1 MLLKS
6 QLRLGEIMSEFDTK
20 SYLEKLD
27 AWWRAANYI
36 SAAQMYLK
44 DNPLLRRE
52 LVEND
57 LKVHPIGHWGTV
69 PGQNFIYAHLNRAI
83 NKYDLDMFYIEGP
96 GHGGQVMVSNSYL
109 DGSYTELNPNIEQTE
124 DGFKQLCKIF
134 SFPGGIASH
143 AAPETPG
150 SIHEGGELG
159 YALSHATGAILDNPD
174 VIAAT
179 VIGDGEGETGPLMAG
194 WLSNTFINPVNDGAV
209 LPIFYLNGGKIHNP
223 TIFERKTDE
232 ELSQFFEGL
241 GWKPIFADVVEL
253 SEDHAAAHAL
263 FAEKLDQ
270 AIQEIK
276 TIQSEA
282 RQKPAEEAIQAKFP
296 VLVARIP
303 KGWTGPKA
311 WEGTPIEGGF
321 RAHQVPI
328 PVDAHHMEHVD
339 SLLSWLQS
347 YRPEEL
353 FDESG
358 KIVDEI
364 AAISPKGDRR
374 MSMNPITNAGIVK
387 AMDTADWKKFAL
399 DINVPGQI
407 MAQDMIEFGKY
418 AADLVDANPDNFRIF
433 GPDETKS
440 NRLQEVFTRTS
451 RQWLGR
457 RKPDYDEALSPAG
470 RVIDSQ
476 LSEHQAEGF
485 LEGYVLTGRHGFFAS
500 YESFLRVVDSMV
512 TQHFKWL
519 RKSKTHTTWRKN
531 YPALNLI
538 AASTVFQQDHNGY
551 THQDPGILTHL
562 AEKTPEYIR
571 EYLPADTNSLLAVM
585 DKAFKAEDKIN
596 LIVTSKHP
604 RPQFYSI
611 AEAEELVAEG
621 YKVIDWASNVSLNQ
635 EPDVVFAAA
644 GTEPN
649 LEALAAISILHKAFP
664 ELKIRFVNVL
674 DILKLRHPSQDARG
688 LSDEEFNKVFTTDKP
703 VIFAFHGYEDMIRD
717 IFFSR
722 HNHNLHT
729 HGYRENGDIT
739 TPFDMRVMSELDRF
753 HLAQDAAL
761 ASLGNEAQVFSD
773 EMNQMVAYHKDYI
786 REHGDDIPEVQNWK
800 WENIK

>member
-1 MLLKS
+1 
-6 QLRLGEIMSEFDTK
+6 MSEFDTK

-688 LSDEEFNKVFTTDKP
+688 LSDEEFDKVFTTDKP
-703 VIFAFHGYEDMIRD
+703 VIFAFHSYEDMIRD

-722 HNHNLHT
+722 HKHNLHT

-761 ASLGNEAQVFSD
+761 ASLGNEAQAFSD

>member
-1 MLLKS
+1 
-6 QLRLGEIMSEFDTK
+6 MSEFDTK

-253 SEDHAAAHAL
+253 SEDHADAHAL

-688 LSDEEFNKVFTTDKP
+688 LSDEEFDKVFTTDKP
-703 VIFAFHGYEDMIRD
+703 VIFAFHSYEDMIRD

-761 ASLGNEAQVFSD
+761 ASLGNEAQAFSD

>member
-1 MLLKS
+1 M
-6 QLRLGEIMSEFDTK
+6 MSEFDTK

-688 LSDEEFNKVFTTDKP
+688 LSDEEFDKVFTTDKP
-703 VIFAFHGYEDMIRD
+703 VIFAFHSYEDMIRD

-761 ASLGNEAQVFSD
+761 ASLGNEAQAFSD

>member
-1 MLLKS
+1 M
-6 QLRLGEIMSEFDTK
+6 MSEFDTK

-194 WLSNTFINPVNDGAV
+194 WLSNTFINPVNDGAI

-374 MSMNPITNAGIVK
+374 MSMNPVTNAGIVK

-457 RKPDYDEALSPAG
+457 RKPDYDEALSSAG

-761 ASLGNEAQVFSD
+761 ASLGNEAQAFSD

>member
-1 MLLKS
+1 
-6 QLRLGEIMSEFDTK
+6 MSEFDTK

-179 VIGDGEGETGPLMAG
+179 IIGDGEGETGPLMAG

-353 FDESG
+353 FDENG

-717 IFFSR
+717 I
-722 HNHNLHT
+722 
-729 HGYRENGDIT
+729 
-739 TPFDMRVMSELDRF
+739 
-753 HLAQDAAL
+753 
-761 ASLGNEAQVFSD
+761 
-773 EMNQMVAYHKDYI
+773 
-786 REHGDDIPEVQNWK
+786 
-800 WENIK
+800 

>member
-1 MLLKS
+1 MEH
-6 QLRLGEIMSEFDTK
+6 QFD
-20 SYLEKLD
+20 SVEYLNKVD

-44 DNPLLRRE
+44 DNPLLRRPI
-52 LVEND
+52 VEQD
-57 LKVHPIGHWGTV
+57 LKAHPIGHWGTV
-69 PGQNFIYAHLNRAI
+69 PGQNFIYAHLNRVI

-96 GHGGQVMVSNSYL
+96 GHGGQVMVANSYL
-109 DGSYTELNPNIEQTE
+109 DGSYTELNPDIPQTE
-124 DGFKQLCKIF
+124 EGFQKLCKIF

-159 YALSHATGAILDNPD
+159 YALSHAAGAILDNPN

-179 VIGDGEGETGPLMAG
+179 VIGDGEAETGPLMAG
-194 WLSNTFINPVNDGAV
+194 WFANTFINPVNDGAV
-209 LPIFYLNGGKIHNP
+209 LPILYLNGGKIHNP
-223 TIFERKTDE
+223 TILERKTDE
-232 ELSQFFEGL
+232 ELAQFFSGL
-241 GWKPIFADVVEL
+241 GWDPIFVDVTK
-253 SEDHAAAHAL
+253 SDFATAHQAM
-263 FAEKLDQ
+263 AEKLDQ
-270 AIQEIK
+270 AIEK
-276 TIQSEA
+276 IQ
-282 RQKPAEEAIQAKFP
+282 AIQAQARQSKAEDATMPAWP

-303 KGWTGPKA
+303 KGWTGPKE

-328 PVDAHHMEHVD
+328 PVDAHHMEHLD
-339 SLLSWLQS
+339 ALLNWLES

-353 FDESG
+353 FDQDG
-358 KIVDEI
+358 RLLPEI
-364 AAISPKGDRR
+364 AAISPKGEQR
-374 MSMNPITNAGIVK
+374 MSMNPITNAGVIK
-387 AMDTADWKKFAL
+387 PMDTADWKKHAF
-399 DINVPGQI
+399 DIETPGAI
-407 MAQDMIEFGKY
+407 LAQDMIEFGKY
-418 AADLVDANPDNFRIF
+418 AADLVEANPDNFRVF

-440 NRLQEVFTRTS
+440 NRLNAIFTKTN

-457 RKPDYDEALSPAG
+457 RNDSYDEWLSPVG

-476 LSEHQAEGF
+476 LSEHQAEGL

-500 YESFLRVVDSMV
+500 YESFLRVVDTMI

-538 AASTVFQQDHNGY
+538 ATSTVFQQDHNGY

-604 RPQFYSI
+604 RPQFYSV
-611 AEAEELVAEG
+611 AEAEELVEKG
-621 YKVIDWASNVSLNQ
+621 YKVIDWASTVSIDE

-649 LEALAAISILHKAFP
+649 LEALAAISILHQAFP
-664 ELKIRFVNVL
+664 ELKIRFINVV
-674 DILKLRHPSQDARG
+674 DILKLRHPDVDPRG
-688 LSDEEFNKVFTTDKP
+688 LSDEEFDKLFTTDKP
-703 VIFAFHGYEDMIRD
+703 VIFAFHAYEGMIRD
-717 IFFSR
+717 IFFKR
-722 HNHNLHT
+722 HNHNLHV

-753 HLAQDAAL
+753 HLAKDAAI
-761 ASLGNEAQVFSD
+761 ASLGEQATAFASKMD
-773 EMNQMVAYHKDYI
+773 DTVAFHKEYI

-800 WENIK
+800 WENLE

>member
-1 MLLKS
+1 
-6 QLRLGEIMSEFDTK
+6 MSEFDTK

-688 LSDEEFNKVFTTDKP
+688 LSDEEFDKVFTTDKP
-703 VIFAFHGYEDMIRD
+703 VIFAFHSYEDMIRD

-753 HLAQDAAL
+753 HLAQDAAC
-761 ASLGNEAQVFSD
+761 ASLGNEAQAFSD

>member
-1 MLLKS
+1 
-6 QLRLGEIMSEFDTK
+6 MSEFDTK

-134 SFPGGIASH
+134 SFPCGIASH

-353 FDESG
+353 FDENG

-571 EYLPADTNSLLAVM
+571 EYLPADTNSLLAVT

-761 ASLGNEAQVFSD
+761 ASLGNKAQAFSD

>member
-1 MLLKS
+1 
-6 QLRLGEIMSEFDTK
+6 MSEFDTK

-538 AASTVFQQDHNGY
+538 VASTVFQQDHNGY

-688 LSDEEFNKVFTTDKP
+688 LSDEEFDKVFTTDKP
-703 VIFAFHGYEDMIRD
+703 VIFAFHSYEDMIRD

-761 ASLGNEAQVFSD
+761 ASLGNEAQAFSD

>member
-1 MLLKS
+1 
-6 QLRLGEIMSEFDTK
+6 MSEFDTK

-134 SFPGGIASH
+134 SFPCGIASH

-353 FDESG
+353 FDENG

-531 YPALNLI
+531 YSALNLI

-761 ASLGNEAQVFSD
+761 ASLGNKAQAFSD

>member
-1 MLLKS
+1 
-6 QLRLGEIMSEFDTK
+6 MSEFDTK

-585 DKAFKAEDKIN
+585 DKASKAEDKIN

-688 LSDEEFNKVFTTDKP
+688 LSDEEFDKVFTTDKP
-703 VIFAFHGYEDMIRD
+703 VIFAFHSYEDMIRD

-761 ASLGNEAQVFSD
+761 ASLGNEAQAFSD

>member
-1 MLLKS
+1 
-6 QLRLGEIMSEFDTK
+6 MSEFDTK

-296 VLVARIP
+296 VLFARIP

-688 LSDEEFNKVFTTDKP
+688 LSDEEFDKVFTTDKP
-703 VIFAFHGYEDMIRD
+703 VIFAFHSYEDMIRD

-761 ASLGNEAQVFSD
+761 ASLGNEAQAFSD

>member
-1 MLLKS
+1 
-6 QLRLGEIMSEFDTK
+6 MSEFDTK

-134 SFPGGIASH
+134 SFPCGIASH

-353 FDESG
+353 FDENG

-688 LSDEEFNKVFTTDKP
+688 LSDEEFNKVFTKDKP

-761 ASLGNEAQVFSD
+761 ASLGNKAQAFSD

>member
-1 MLLKS
+1 
-6 QLRLGEIMSEFDTK
+6 MSEFDTK

-353 FDESG
+353 FDENG

-418 AADLVDANPDNFRIF
+418 AADLVDANLDNFRIF

-761 ASLGNEAQVFSD
+761 ASLGNKAQAFSD

>member
-1 MLLKS
+1 
-6 QLRLGEIMSEFDTK
+6 MSEFDTK

-263 FAEKLDQ
+263 FVEKLDQ

-353 FDESG
+353 FDENG

-644 GTEPN
+644 GIEPN

-761 ASLGNEAQVFSD
+761 ASLGNKAQAFSD

>member
-1 MLLKS
+1 
-6 QLRLGEIMSEFDTK
+6 MSEFDTK

-611 AEAEELVAEG
+611 GEAEELVAEG

-688 LSDEEFNKVFTTDKP
+688 LSDEEFDKVFTTDKP
-703 VIFAFHGYEDMIRD
+703 VIFAFHSYEDMIRD

-761 ASLGNEAQVFSD
+761 ASLGNEAQAFSD

>member
-1 MLLKS
+1 
-6 QLRLGEIMSEFDTK
+6 MSEFDTK

-353 FDESG
+353 FDENG

-611 AEAEELVAEG
+611 AEADELVAEG

-761 ASLGNEAQVFSD
+761 ASLGNKAQAFSD

>member
-1 MLLKS
+1 
-6 QLRLGEIMSEFDTK
+6 MSEFDTK

-134 SFPGGIASH
+134 SFPGGIAFH

-688 LSDEEFNKVFTTDKP
+688 LSDEEFDKVFTTDKP
-703 VIFAFHGYEDMIRD
+703 VIFAFHSYEDMIRD

-761 ASLGNEAQVFSD
+761 ASLGNEAQAFSD

>member
-1 MLLKS
+1 
-6 QLRLGEIMSEFDTK
+6 MSEFDTK

-649 LEALAAISILHKAFP
+649 LEALAAISIFHKAFP

-688 LSDEEFNKVFTTDKP
+688 LSDEEFDKVFTTDKP
-703 VIFAFHGYEDMIRD
+703 VIFAFHSYEDMIRD

-761 ASLGNEAQVFSD
+761 ASLGNEAQAFSD

>member
-1 MLLKS
+1 
-6 QLRLGEIMSEFDTK
+6 MSEFDTK

-241 GWKPIFADVVEL
+241 GWKSIFADVVEL

-688 LSDEEFNKVFTTDKP
+688 LSDEEFDKVFTTDKP
-703 VIFAFHGYEDMIRD
+703 VIFAFHSYEDMIRD

-761 ASLGNEAQVFSD
+761 ASLGNEAQAFSD

>member
-1 MLLKS
+1 
-6 QLRLGEIMSEFDTK
+6 MSEFDTK

-353 FDESG
+353 FDENG

-761 ASLGNEAQVFSD
+761 ASLGKKAQAFSD

>member
-1 MLLKS
+1 
-6 QLRLGEIMSEFDTK
+6 MSEFDTK

-134 SFPGGIASH
+134 SFPCGIASH

-311 WEGTPIEGGF
+311 WKGTPIEGGF

-353 FDESG
+353 FDENG

-761 ASLGNEAQVFSD
+761 ASLGNKAQAFSD

>member
-1 MLLKS
+1 
-6 QLRLGEIMSEFDTK
+6 MSEFDTK

-134 SFPGGIASH
+134 SFPCGIASH

-353 FDESG
+353 FDENG

-688 LSDEEFNKVFTTDKP
+688 LSDEEFNKVFITDKP

-761 ASLGNEAQVFSD
+761 ASLGNKAQAFSD

>member
-1 MLLKS
+1 
-6 QLRLGEIMSEFDTK
+6 MSEFDTK

-282 RQKPAEEAIQAKFP
+282 RQKPAEEAIKAKFP

-688 LSDEEFNKVFTTDKP
+688 LSDEEFDKVFTTDKP
-703 VIFAFHGYEDMIRD
+703 VIFAFHSYEDMIRD

-761 ASLGNEAQVFSD
+761 ASLGNEAQAFSD

>member
-1 MLLKS
+1 
-6 QLRLGEIMSEFDTK
+6 MSEFDTK

-27 AWWRAANYI
+27 VWWRAANYI

-353 FDESG
+353 FDENG

-761 ASLGNEAQVFSD
+761 ASLGHEAQAFSD
-773 EMNQMVAYHKDYI
+773 EMNQMVDYHKDYI

>member
-1 MLLKS
+1 
-6 QLRLGEIMSEFDTK
+6 MSEFDTK

-134 SFPGGIASH
+134 SFPCGIASH

-353 FDESG
+353 FDENG

-761 ASLGNEAQVFSD
+761 TSLGNKAQAFSD

>member
-1 MLLKS
+1 
-6 QLRLGEIMSEFDTK
+6 MSEFDTK

-328 PVDAHHMEHVD
+328 SVDAHHMEHVD

-353 FDESG
+353 FDENG

-761 ASLGNEAQVFSD
+761 DSLGHEAQAFSD